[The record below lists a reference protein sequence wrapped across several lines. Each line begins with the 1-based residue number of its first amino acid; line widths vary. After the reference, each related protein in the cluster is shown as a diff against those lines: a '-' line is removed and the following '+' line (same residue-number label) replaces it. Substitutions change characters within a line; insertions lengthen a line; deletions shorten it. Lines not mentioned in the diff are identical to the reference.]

1 MARID
6 LARVR
11 SFYEAKMAESKEKGE
26 SVWVEIDGEK
36 RWVNSERIDL
46 DLYLKWY
53 KETQHRRT
61 EDLGIA
67 AGKGRVLKVWRML
80 REGVDPNF
88 QFRELWNATAL
99 HIAVSKAMEAKW
111 MPLHLFA
118 IEMLLGHGADPHL
131 EGGFSPCC
139 QRITPY
145 QLAQKAI
152 MNPEKEANARKVLE
166 ALSGANTEN
175 MAQEERFR
183 HQIAIQ
189 APGVDLEEAALKLLE
204 IALNRR
210 NHRFVLNH
218 IPQGTVMISAAK
230 NLLSG
235 ERNYLDDWLVVKEV
249 SSLLELPGGKLLV
262 QKAICNMHRDL
273 SWVDEAIILGDL
285 PDEHFLE
292 EKKKTALLMLRSPE
306 NLHTIEFRWK
316 TIPEE
321 FLEEL
326 KKKAR
331 GMEG

>member
-80 REGVDPNF
+80 REGVAPNF

-118 IEMLLGHGADPHL
+118 IEMLLGHILDRLTGNGHGETAAQAAWDTLTAPFPKF
-131 EGGFSPCC
+131 EDDGGS
-139 QRITPY
+139 
-145 QLAQKAI
+145 
-152 MNPEKEANARKVLE
+152 NE
-166 ALSGANTEN
+166 
-175 MAQEERFR
+175 
-183 HQIAIQ
+183 
-189 APGVDLEEAALKLLE
+189 
-204 IALNRR
+204 
-210 NHRFVLNH
+210 
-218 IPQGTVMISAAK
+218 
-230 NLLSG
+230 
-235 ERNYLDDWLVVKEV
+235 
-249 SSLLELPGGKLLV
+249 
-262 QKAICNMHRDL
+262 
-273 SWVDEAIILGDL
+273 
-285 PDEHFLE
+285 
-292 EKKKTALLMLRSPE
+292 
-306 NLHTIEFRWK
+306 
-316 TIPEE
+316 
-321 FLEEL
+321 
-326 KKKAR
+326 
-331 GMEG
+331 